1 MNANSF
7 SPDRRQF
14 IAGGAS
20 ALALALT
27 SGTALAQGA
36 PFRIGALN
44 PITGA
49 GSPYGSGMQKM
60 IQAAVAVVNAAG
72 GAGGRMLEV
81 IAEDTQTNP
90 QAAVLA
96 AKKLIEVNQARAIL
110 GTWSSGVSLAVAP
123 LTNDADIFLF
133 NTSGAPALSNPP
145 ANAKGL
151 LYRFQATNDRF
162 GRAFAEIAVRQGYK
176 RAATMAF
183 NNASGIGNTNGFK
196 RAWEAKG
203 NQVVAEVVYEP
214 NQPSYRAELQRV
226 LAAKPDVIV
235 MGSFL
240 PDTTIILREWFQSG
254 ETNKWIIPGWAANPQ
269 LVTALGAEAT
279 EGLISVDSV
288 SNEQAASFAAYDAAH
303 RAATGQPGADNVYA
317 AMTWDMVMTLAL
329 AMEAA
334 GPNAN
339 TAAINAKIREIANPP
354 GEEVFTFAAAK
365 AALAAGRK
373 INYQGAS
380 SILDFDQFGDVTP
393 DFGVFF
399 IAKGKLERRYVVKI

>member
-1 MNANSF
+1 MTPLHA
-7 SPDRRQF
+7 PDRRAL

-27 SGTALAQGA
+27 GGPALSQSA

-44 PITGA
+44 PVTGA
-49 GSPYGSGMQKM
+49 GSPYGSGMQKL
-60 IQAAVAVVNAAG
+60 IQAAAAAVNAAG
-72 GAGGRMLEV
+72 GAGGRPLEV
-81 IAEDTQTNP
+81 IAEDSQTNP

-96 AKKLIEVNQARAIL
+96 AKKLIEVNRVNAIV

-123 LTNDADIFLF
+123 LVNDADIFLF
-133 NTSGAPALSNPP
+133 NTSGAPALSTPP

-162 GRAFAEIAVRQGYK
+162 GRAFAEIAVREGFK
-176 RAATMAF
+176 RPATMAF
-183 NNASGIGNTNGFK
+183 NNASGIGNTTGFK

-214 NQPSYRAELQRV
+214 NQPSYRAELQRI

-269 LVTALGAEAT
+269 LIQALGADAT

-303 RAATGQPGADNVYA
+303 RAAMNQPGISNVYA
-317 AMTWDMVMTLAL
+317 AMTWDMVIVLAL

-354 GEEVFTFAAAK
+354 GEEVFTFAAGK

-399 IAKGKLERRYVVKI
+399 ITRGQLNRRYVVKI